1 MTYLSEHL
9 SAGFMQPGPE
19 ADYFVLFLWR
29 EQLQGV
35 DLGYFFFL
43 KEKGIVSVLW
53 KINFVKRGWQAKHD
67 FRCFAMS

>member
-43 KEKGIVSVLW
+43 KEKGIVSVL
-53 KINFVKRGWQAKHD
+53 
-67 FRCFAMS
+67 